1 MTTYQPLSE
10 VRETLKV
17 KWYRTKIDHNKLKE
31 LSMRNDAQAWFQA
44 GGHLAFYLLTASLVF
59 YFWSQQLWGAFLIA
73 LFFHGTVATFFG
85 GVAPH
90 ELGHGSV
97 FQTKWLNSFFLYL
110 FSLLSWWDPF
120 DYASSHTYHHRYT
133 LHPEGDR
140 ENLLPLEPSLRSTF
154 MLQLFTVNLLTQRGR
169 VFGKGGLLST
179 IWLTTLAAFGRVGDL
194 DVPINEWIQS
204 LHDDQPDEYRKSIW
218 WSRLLLVFHG
228 AVTVISLLTGYWVF
242 ILIIPVAPFI
252 GNWLGYFVG
261 LPQHCGLMENIP
273 DFRKSVR
280 SMELTPIAEF
290 LYWRMNW
297 HTEHHMYAG
306 VPCYN
311 LKKLHKEIA
320 WDMPQ
325 PRTLRGAWREMRDIW
340 QRQKVDPTYTF
351 DTPLPPTAKQ
361 GYAAGA
367 QPVDMVADELEASIG
382 DIAPK
387 GLVQTP

>member
-1 MTTYQPLSE
+1 MSTYQPLSE

-17 KWYRTKIDHNKLKE
+17 KWYRTKIEPSKLKE
-31 LSMRNDAQAWFQA
+31 LSKRSDAQAWFQA
-44 GGHLAFYLLTASLVF
+44 GGHLALYILTGSLVF
-59 YFWSQQLWGAFLIA
+59 YFWSQQLWIAFLIA
-73 LFFHGTVATFFG
+73 LFFHGTVASFFV

-97 FQTKWLNSFFLYL
+97 FQTKWLNSVFLYL

-154 MLQLFTVNLLTQRGR
+154 VLQLLTINVLTQRGR
-169 VFGKGGLLST
+169 SFGKGGLLST
-179 IWLTTLAAFGRVGDL
+179 VWLTILGAFGRVGDL
-194 DVPINEWIQS
+194 SNPTNEWIQS
-204 LHDDQPDEYRKSIW
+204 LHDDQPEEYRKSIL
-218 WSRLLLVFHG
+218 WSRFLLVFHG
-228 AVTVISLLTGYWVF
+228 TVTIISLVTGYWVM

-252 GNWLGYFVG
+252 ANWLSYLVG

-280 SMELTPIAEF
+280 SMTLPPIAEF

-311 LKKLHKEIA
+311 LKKLSREIA
-320 WDMPQ
+320 DDMPQ
-325 PRTLRGAWREMRDIW
+325 PRTLVGAWREMRMAW
-340 QRQKVDPTYTF
+340 NRQKVDPDYVF
-351 DTPLPPTAKQ
+351 DTPLPPTAKPAYT
-361 GYAAGA
+361 GGA
-367 QPVDMVADELEASIG
+367 QVTDSAPDELESSIG

-387 GLVQTP
+387 GLSEKP